1 MPLTTALQGRI
12 AELSDELGQQGLAL
26 AAAQK
31 EKARL
36 EGVEADL
43 GRTIQTLRSELTS
56 REQKHSEE
64 LLAVSTANDGL
75 RAERDAAVAAQTA
88 LRVERDEARATRDGF
103 RQERDEH
110 IAKYEELEKEAA
122 RLRRR
127 AKAYCDTMA
136 EMDTLLSGKNLLI
149 PIAFLIADWLL
160 LLTLV
165 FLFEIQKPGPSP
177 KKPPTPPLPEIAMRK
192 LLPGAP
198 SWRKPTSGLGMST

>member
-1 MPLTTALQGRI
+1 MLVTTALQGRI

-56 REQKHSEE
+56 WEQKHSEE

-88 LRVERDEARATRDGF
+88 LRVERDEARAARDGF
-103 RQERDEH
+103 R
-110 IAKYEELEKEAA
+110 
-122 RLRRR
+122 
-127 AKAYCDTMA
+127 
-136 EMDTLLSGKNLLI
+136 
-149 PIAFLIADWLL
+149 
-160 LLTLV
+160 
-165 FLFEIQKPGPSP
+165 
-177 KKPPTPPLPEIAMRK
+177 
-192 LLPGAP
+192 
-198 SWRKPTSGLGMST
+198 